1 MGRVCQQLYGD
12 VGWGWGWASKSMLPS
27 VLALQDVIQ
36 GVHTLTCLLQWIIE
50 DQSQVISSLYYI
62 PAK

>member
-1 MGRVCQQLYGD
+1 
-12 VGWGWGWASKSMLPS
+12 MLPS